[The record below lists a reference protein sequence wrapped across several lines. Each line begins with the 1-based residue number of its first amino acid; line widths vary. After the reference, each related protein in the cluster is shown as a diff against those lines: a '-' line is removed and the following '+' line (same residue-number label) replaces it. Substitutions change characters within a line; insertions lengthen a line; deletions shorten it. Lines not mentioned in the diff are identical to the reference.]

1 MTDEP
6 GPRGDRA
13 RLWRRFLP
21 RRGLGWI
28 AAALLAV
35 VPLYYLLG
43 MAWIHRVDDDTAFA
57 PPEPVAEGASR
68 AVAIAVALIEREVDE
83 NRWTAN
89 DPFFLPA
96 AALDNMPNFQQG
108 IIAALSR
115 FAIEL
120 TDQIGRTRGSSE
132 VDPDL
137 ETAAGLLKYSGTV
150 WIFDFATSWA
160 PTAPSEQQYRAAR
173 RALARYNERLA
184 EGNAVFER
192 RADNLL
198 ATLDRFAADTGS
210 SSAALD
216 RRIREDSGWGIDTKA
231 DDLFYAVKG
240 RLYAYYLLLRALG
253 ADYAKVIS
261 ERQLGPAWEQMLA
274 SFRAAAELDP
284 WVVINGKPDGL
295 VLPNHLAVQGFY
307 LLRARTQLREVT
319 NILLK

>member
-1 MTDEP
+1 MTDDP
-6 GPRGDRA
+6 GPEGGRA
-13 RLWRRFLP
+13 RLWSRFRP
-21 RRGLGWI
+21 RRSWGWI
-28 AAALLAV
+28 AVALLAI

-57 PPEPVAEGASR
+57 PSAPVPAGASR
-68 AVAIAVALIEREVDE
+68 AVAIAVALIEREVDR

-216 RRIREDSGWGIDTKA
+216 RRIREDSGWVVDTKA

-253 ADYAKVIS
+253 EDYAKVIA

-284 WVVINGKPDGL
+284 WVVINGTPDGL